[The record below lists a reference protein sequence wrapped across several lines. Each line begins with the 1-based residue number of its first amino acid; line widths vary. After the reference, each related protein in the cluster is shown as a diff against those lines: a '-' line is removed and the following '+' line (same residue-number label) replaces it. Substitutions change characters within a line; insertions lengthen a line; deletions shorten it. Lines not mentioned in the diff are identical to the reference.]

1 MPRTFAEWVEKAD
14 RHAGFIEGLLDGS
27 IGCCDIAV
35 ANMTVEEAIAV
46 ERRNVAYCLKQ
57 AMEVSQ

>member
-1 MPRTFAEWVEKAD
+1 MTRTREQWIAKAE

-27 IGCCDIAV
+27 IGRSDIAV
-35 ANMTVEEAIAV
+35 AGMTVKEAIEV

-57 AMEVSQ
+57 AAEAL